1 MSKKENKRGD
11 EDDILQGLSASL
23 ERNRDSTR
31 ASEEGVLFGFKNQQ
45 NKLWEEKQKEEEQK
59 NSEGSQSVTLYLQD
73 LEEVNKKAKEE
84 FCLTFHDYVPL
95 EKRIKR
101 LVELRDQKRNFP
113 NELGEVVKPTAKP
126 SVFYP
131 LHYTSAELR
140 DYAGEKA
147 EEEKLYSFQAGAGK
161 GKNIRAKNDYISEL
175 KMINDAVLSEFGVE
189 FQSFLS
195 LRQRREWLTR
205 QREGNDLEKLSR
217 HDLQHKDA
225 RSARATRA
233 GQSYKADVLTQEL
246 LKSQSEKNK
255 FDTEKFLHSHK
266 GKGKQSVE
274 FIRNLHYQG
283 KPFRFPPTKKIV
295 TKLEKYL
302 PKNKY
307 GKKLSFLVHH
317 FDDKLSTFLLSVG
330 EAEYIITKENI
341 ISTAARK
348 LMGAETLIEINIT
361 NSVMCPDGIKRTK
374 WAYLVDKMEN
384 PKKYSGFEIAQ
395 AK

>member
-1 MSKKENKRGD
+1 MSKKENKCGD

-23 ERNRDSTR
+23 KGNKGTTGT
-31 ASEEGVLFGFKNQQ
+31 SEEDNLFGFKSQINE
-45 NKLWEEKQKEEEQK
+45 LWEEKRKEEKQK
-59 NSEGSQSVTLYLQD
+59 NSEGSQSVALYLQD
-73 LEEVNKKAKEE
+73 LEKVNKKAKEE
-84 FCLTFHDYVPL
+84 FCLTFHDYIPL

-101 LVELRDQKRNFP
+101 LAELRDQKRNFP
-113 NELGEVVKPTAKP
+113 NKLDETVKPATKP

-140 DYAGEKA
+140 DYSAEKA
-147 EEEKLYSFQAGAGK
+147 EEERLYSFQESTGRK
-161 GKNIRAKNDYISEL
+161 KDIRAKNDYISEL
-175 KMINDAVLSEFGVE
+175 KMINDAVLTEFGVE

-195 LRQRREWLTR
+195 LRQRREWLTK
-205 QREGNDLEKLSR
+205 QREGNDLEKIKLLG
-217 HDLQHKDA
+217 LQHKDA
-225 RSARATRA
+225 REAHLGYA
-233 GQSYKADVLTQEL
+233 GQSYKADVLTREL
-246 LKSQSEKNK
+246 LKSQSKKNK
-255 FDTEKFLHSHK
+255 FDTEKFLHSLK
-266 GKGKQSVE
+266 GEGKQSVE

-307 GKKLSFLVHH
+307 GKKLSFLVRH

-341 ISTAARK
+341 VSTAARK
-348 LMGAETLIEINIT
+348 LMGTETLTEINIA
-361 NSVMCPDGIKRTK
+361 NSVMCPDGVKRTK

-384 PKKYSGFEIAQ
+384 PKKYSGFEITQ